1 MTRWPLAA
9 LLAAIL
15 TFPAARVGVAC
26 PGCGPT
32 GTTFCEELATMDAAV
47 IARLV
52 KVFAPAG
59 GDEDEIPKA
68 AFQVTAVLKGAKL
81 VKVGDTFQSLYF
93 GDGKLGK
100 SFLVMGINPPKLMWS
115 TPLPVSDRA
124 IGYLTA
130 ITKLPAD
137 GDQRLIFFQRHLE
150 DEDPLLARDAYDEFA
165 RAPYAQIK
173 ALKPHLDHDRIVA
186 WIKDAEVDPTRR
198 RLYLV
203 MLGVCGDER
212 DLPLLEGLLRSKERK
227 DHAAI
232 DMVISSY
239 LLLRG
244 EAGLPLVEA
253 LFLAD
258 KQADYTDTYGAI
270 MALRFHANDFDA
282 VERKHLVQSLHV
294 LLDRPD
300 LADLVIPDLAKWE
313 DWSAIDQLFALYKNA
328 DPKQSWVRVP
338 IVNYLRTCP
347 LPKAKEL
354 IKECERIDPAAVE
367 RSKTFFPTTPAV
379 EGTAG

>member
-1 MTRWPLAA
+1 MTRWLLAA
-9 LLAAIL
+9 LVAAIV
-15 TFPAARVGVAC
+15 TCATARMVQAC
-26 PGCGPT
+26 PGCEKQGA
-32 GTTFCEELATMDAAV
+32 TFCEEFAVMDAAV

-52 KVFAPAG
+52 KVHAAAG
-59 GDEDEIPKA
+59 ADDEIPKA
-68 AFQVTAVLKGAKL
+68 TFQVTGVLKGAKL
-81 VKVGDTFQSLYF
+81 VKVGDKFESLYF

-100 SFLVMGINPPKLMWS
+100 SFLVMGVGAAKLAWS

-124 IGYLTA
+124 VTYLKA
-130 ITKLPAD
+130 IVKLPAD
-137 GDQRLIFFQRHLE
+137 QGQRLIFFQKHLE

-186 WIKDAEVDPTRR
+186 WIKNAKVNPSHR

-212 DLPLLEGLLRSKERK
+212 DVPLLEGLLRSSDRK

-244 EAGLPLVEA
+244 EAGLPLVEE

-258 KQADYTDTYGAI
+258 KNADYTDTYGAI
-270 MALRFHANDFDA
+270 MALRFHANDFDT
-282 VERKHLVQSLHV
+282 VEKKQLIKSLHA

-313 DWSAIDQLFALYKNA
+313 DWDAIDQLFALYKNA

-338 IVNYLRTCP
+338 VVNYLRSCP

-354 IKECERIDPAAVE
+354 LKECERIDPAAVE
-367 RSKTFFPTTPAV
+367 RSKTFFPAVPSV